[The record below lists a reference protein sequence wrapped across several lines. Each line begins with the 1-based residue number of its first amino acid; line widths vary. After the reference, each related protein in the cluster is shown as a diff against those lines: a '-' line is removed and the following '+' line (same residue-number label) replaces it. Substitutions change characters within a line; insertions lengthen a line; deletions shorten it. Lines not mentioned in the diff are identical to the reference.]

1 MDERKLAMTMDEVAK
16 ELQISRPTA
25 YDLARSDNF
34 PALKVGR
41 RVIVPRVEFERWLSM
56 SAINR
61 LEIETSK
68 R

>member
-1 MDERKLAMTMDEVAK
+1 MDEKKLAMTMDEVAT

-25 YDLARSDNF
+25 YDLARSEGF

-41 RVIVPRVEFERWLSM
+41 RVIVPRIEFERWLSE

-61 LEIETSK
+61 LEFETRK
-68 R
+68 

>member
-1 MDERKLAMTMDEVAK
+1 VDEKKLAMTMDEVAT

-25 YDLARSDNF
+25 YDLARSEGF

-41 RVIVPRVEFERWLSM
+41 RVIVPRIEFERWLSE

-61 LEIETSK
+61 LEFETRK
-68 R
+68 